1 MALQLAQW
9 RDLYQEVFV
18 KLLIQ
23 IAQEVFGIT
32 PARELWPDV
41 LNFFSLQA
49 LLLPPRAA
57 EERPPDLVHQ
67 AAILYA
73 ASHAVDDL

>member
-1 MALQLAQW
+1 MAQW
-9 RDLYQEVFV
+9 RDLYQDVFQQ
-18 KLLIQ
+18 L
-23 IAQEVFGIT
+23 FT
-32 PARELWPDV
+32 DMARELVGMRPTEELWPDV

-49 LLLPPRAA
+49 LILPARAA
-57 EERPPDLVHQ
+57 EERAPDLVHQ